1 MSPRRRLNAAGQ
13 ENELAFQS
21 RVVGLFR
28 VYGFERIFHAPAGGH
43 LGRVSRE
50 QIPEG
55 RGFPD
60 LLAIKGPRLVVAELK
75 ASARL
80 CKANNLRPGQ
90 WDWLQAFAGVGIG
103 IAISDRASGWTKASV
118 APSVEA
124 YLWSPEDWDT
134 IQDVIRGVTPRR
146 RDLDPPTESVA

>member
-43 LGRVSRE
+43 QGRVSRE

-60 LLAIKGPRLVVAELK
+60 LLAIKGQRVIVAELK
-75 ASARL
+75 ASTRM
-80 CKANNLRPGQ
+80 CKPNNLRPGQ
-90 WDWLQAFAGVGIG
+90 WSWLQAFNNAG
-103 IAISDRASGWTKASV
+103 
-118 APSVEA
+118 VEA
-124 YLWSPEDWDT
+124 YLWHPGDWDE
-134 IQDVIRGVTPRR
+134 IQDVIRGAMTRR
-146 RDLDPPTESVA
+146 RDLDPPMEPAA

>member
-60 LLAIKGPRLVVAELK
+60 LVAIKGPRLVVAELK

-80 CKANNLRPGQ
+80 CKASNLRPGQ
-90 WDWLQAFAGVGIG
+90 WDWLQAFNGVGE
-103 IAISDRASGWTKASV
+103 AVSARASGWTKASV

-124 YLWSPEDWDT
+124 YLWSPDDWDE
-134 IQDVIRGVTPRR
+134 IQDIVRGAMTRR
-146 RDLDPPTESVA
+146 RDLDPLVEAGG